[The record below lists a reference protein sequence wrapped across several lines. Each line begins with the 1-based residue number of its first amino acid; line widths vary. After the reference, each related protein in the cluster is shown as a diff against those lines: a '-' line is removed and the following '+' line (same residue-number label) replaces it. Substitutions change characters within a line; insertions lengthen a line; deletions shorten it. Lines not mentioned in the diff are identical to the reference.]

1 MFHPIGRKTIFGAF
15 ALLAL
20 PYAIML
26 FIEAPE
32 LLHQIYL
39 GVAILL
45 YVLVLQ
51 FFRNPKRNT
60 QSGPLDIV
68 APVDGRIV
76 ISEIVEEP
84 EYFKGKRQMISIFM
98 SPLNVHVVR
107 AAIAGTVVYGKYH
120 PGKFLVAWHPKSST
134 LNERTTSVIE
144 TPHGRIMM
152 RMIAGAVARRIHL
165 FAKPG
170 RVVRAG
176 QDFGFIQ
183 FGSRVDVYLPL
194 DAEITCNIGDKPCGG
209 ETIIAKLAE

>member
-1 MFHPIGRKTIFGAF
+1 MFHPTGRKTILGAF

-20 PYAIML
+20 PYVLML
-26 FIEAPE
+26 YIEAPV
-32 LLHQIYL
+32 IYL
-39 GVAILL
+39 QAYLIPAVVL
-45 YVLVLQ
+45 YILVLQ
-51 FFRNPKRNT
+51 FFRNPKRT
-60 QSGPLDIV
+60 TESGPLDIV
-68 APVDGRIV
+68 APVDGKVV
-76 ISEIVEEP
+76 ISEEVEEP
-84 EYFKGKRQMISIFM
+84 EYFKGKRHMISIFM

-170 RVVRAG
+170 RVVQAG

-194 DAEITCNIGDKPCGG
+194 DAEITCNIGDKPRGG
-209 ETIIAKLAE
+209 ETIIAKLKG